1 MRIIRVRAVR
11 MVAAVFLCFCVLS
24 ACGQAEKSG
33 SPPVENSIVESDDI
47 AASESPGSNAPLIR
61 EDEEGLVQVS
71 IENGE
76 AAISF
81 NLERW
86 DALHDIY
93 SIASEYDFPERLAVG
108 PFPIGNLTGKVKDAC
123 VGKVA
128 ALDSIGHGNFVL
140 PSVMLL
146 MEDGRVEW
154 ALANPFTRLIGEV
167 PDDTLNSIGTL
178 PWLKDIVSFAYEPE
192 TEGVGDR
199 TIYAVDS
206 GGLRYDVRIPCGF
219 IDMLGAQLV
228 HRVEFGEGEDTA
240 AYLLHLTFYETDD
253 NKGDVILDKIW
264 EDADSL
270 TETYIGTYEISLA
283 ENAPDGRHPGLITF
297 DLKTHLV
304 SWAEDGE
311 DISSYDIR
319 GTYFAERGENLLA
332 LYLSDGD
339 PLHTDQYNQPIDY
352 YEFQLQY
359 HVPAIDVDTTGMND
373 EELVDY
379 LVQYV
384 PEAYERIVPH
394 GSSMSALVTGETTM
408 IEALECRDVWL
419 GTNLDGKFTR
429 EFLYTISPFGFIYL
443 QDPVYGD
450 WNQVY

>member
-1 MRIIRVRAVR
+1 MMIIRRVRPAY
-11 MVAAVFLCFCVLS
+11 MTVAAFLCFCVLS
-24 ACGQAEKSG
+24 ACGQAERNNIDK
-33 SPPVENSIVESDDI
+33 PDDI
-47 AASESPGSNAPLIR
+47 AVSDPPGANAPLIR
-61 EDEEGLVQVS
+61 EDDEGLVQVS
-71 IENGE
+71 IKNGE
-76 AAISF
+76 ATISF

-86 DALHDIY
+86 DAMHDIY
-93 SIASEYDFPERLAVG
+93 SIASEYDFPERLAEG
-108 PFPIGNLTGKVKDAC
+108 PFPIGNLSGMVKDAC

-128 ALDSIGHGNFVL
+128 ALDSIEYGNFIL

-154 ALANPFTRLIGEV
+154 ALANPFTRLIGDV
-167 PDDTLNSIGTL
+167 PGDTLYSIGTL
-178 PWLKDIVSFAYEPE
+178 PWLKDIVSFAYESE
-192 TEGVGDR
+192 VDGTGDM

-206 GGLRYDVRIPCGF
+206 RGLRYDVRIPYGF
-219 IDMLGAQLV
+219 IDMIDAQLL
-228 HRVEFGEGEDTA
+228 HRVELGEGEETA
-240 AYLLHLTFYETDD
+240 AYILSLTLSVAEG
-253 NKGDVILDKIW
+253 NKGAVILDKLW

-270 TETYIGTYEISLA
+270 SEAYVGTYEITLA
-283 ENAPDGRHPGLITF
+283 ENAPDGRRPGLITF
-297 DLKTHLV
+297 DLKTHLI
-304 SWAEDGE
+304 SWAGDDE

-352 YEFQLQY
+352 YEFRLQY

-373 EELVDY
+373 EELIDY
-379 LVQYV
+379 LAQHV
-384 PEAYERIVPH
+384 PEVYERIVPH
-394 GSSMSALVTGETTM
+394 DSSMSALVTGETTM

-429 EFLYTISPFGFIYL
+429 EILYTISPFGLVYQ

-450 WNQVY
+450 WNHVY